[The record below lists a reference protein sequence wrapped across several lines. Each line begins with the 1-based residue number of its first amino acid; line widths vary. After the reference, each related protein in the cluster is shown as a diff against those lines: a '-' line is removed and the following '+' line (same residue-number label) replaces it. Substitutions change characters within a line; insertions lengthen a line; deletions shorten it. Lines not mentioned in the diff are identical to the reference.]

1 MHLYN
6 GEYFISMVEIK
17 RVFEDYFSKS
27 KKELSLKV
35 QSAMFD
41 YVKNKISNACNLGKV
56 AGFVVHKQQEM
67 GGVVVKKY
75 SRISR
80 TRLFRCSDIEK
91 LLNAHKENKTLLT
104 KQNGCLSE
112 FKEMVEYRKE
122 ALDIGISACDAHWL
136 GTELIMD

>member
-6 GEYFISMVEIK
+6 GEYFISMAEIK

-27 KKELSLKV
+27 KKELSLKI

-56 AGFVVHKQQEM
+56 AGFVVYKQQEIDSISA
-67 GGVVVKKY
+67 KKY
-75 SRISR
+75 SKMSK
-80 TRLFRCSDIEK
+80 TKLFRCSDIER

-104 KQNGCLSE
+104 KQNGCLVG
-112 FKEMVEYRKE
+112 FKDMVEYRKE